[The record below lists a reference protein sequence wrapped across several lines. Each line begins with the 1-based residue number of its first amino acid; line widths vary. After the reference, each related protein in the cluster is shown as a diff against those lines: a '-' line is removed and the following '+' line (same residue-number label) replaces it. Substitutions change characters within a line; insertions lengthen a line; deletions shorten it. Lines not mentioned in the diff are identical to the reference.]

1 MRDER
6 IKNRLNRT
14 DYDTL
19 MSKRI
24 NRVLLVCNS
33 YDAFTLEEDGKIETQ
48 LRREY
53 AELDLSNPPAFIRVD
68 SAKEALK
75 MLRDPETKHFDLIIT
90 MLNVGTIDG
99 FEFARMSKEFYD
111 APVVLL
117 AHFSRELSL
126 KLDGRDITY
135 IDYIFYWLG
144 NADLILA
151 IVKLFEDKMNAYHDV
166 IENDVQTIIL
176 VEDSIRY
183 YSTYLP
189 LLYKLVL
196 QQSHE
201 FTRETLNEEQGYVQR
216 RARPKIMFT
225 TTFDG
230 AVEMYELYKKNT
242 LGVISDISYKDHKG
256 GKMIGDA
263 GIVLCRMVREDDPHM
278 PFLLQSSREDKR
290 IRELF
295 SDVGFIH
302 KYSKTLLADLSD
314 YIVKEFSFGD
324 FIFRDPE
331 TGLEIARAKEL
342 KDFQDIIKN
351 IDIDILAYHT
361 ARNHISKWLMARGLF
376 GLGAEFKDIKNS
388 DFTDLEDMRSLVVSI
403 IRDYRSLLG
412 QGIVAAFDNERYHR
426 YIWFSRIGGGSLG
439 GKARGL
445 AFVNKM
451 LLEKGL
457 FDKYPS
463 VRITIPRT
471 VVLATDIFDDFIRE
485 NGLASV
491 INSNLDDDDILQ
503 EFVGS
508 RLPEKIMDSLR
519 VFLSYTHNPIAI
531 RSSSKLEDSY
541 FQPFAGIYSTYMI
554 PFNNNVDQMLRQL
567 TKAIKS
573 VYASIY
579 YSASR
584 SYINATSNVLS
595 EEKMAVVLQEVCGT
609 EENNLFFP
617 TMSGV
622 ARSVNFYPIGDEK
635 PSEGVA
641 TVCLGLGK
649 LVVEG
654 GKALR
659 FSPKHPK
666 KILQLSTP
674 ELALRD
680 TQRAFY
686 ALDLRPE
693 SFRTSTN
700 DAVNIVEVDIQGA
713 ASYRNM
719 KYAASTWDAQNE
731 RISDSPMADGRKI
744 ITFAKLLK
752 YEELPVAEIISELL
766 DIGRQELKTEVE
778 MEFALNMDVKA
789 GKAAEFKFLQIR
801 PIVKESQKESIK
813 WEDEDINDSIIYA
826 ESAMGLGRIVGLRD
840 VVYVKGDVFN
850 PAKTEII
857 AEQLTQLNEAF
868 REKGKNYILIG
879 PGRWGSSDPWLGVPI
894 KWSQISQARVIC
906 ESGLPNFLVEPSQ
919 GTHFFQNMTSFGVGY
934 MTLNPCQGD
943 GIYNSAFLDARE
955 AAFETEYIRHVAFR
969 HPLYVFIDGL
979 HNKGI
984 IRYIV
989 PRREQ
994 EKSDNAI

>member
-14 DYDTL
+14 DYDSL

-33 YDAFTLEEDGKIETQ
+33 YDAFTLEEDGRIDTQ

-53 AELDLSNPPAFIRVD
+53 AELDLSNPPAFTRKD
-68 SAKEALK
+68 SAKEALE
-75 MLRDPETKHFDLIIT
+75 LLNDETTEHFDLIIT
-90 MLNVGTIDG
+90 MLNVGEIDG
-99 FEFARMSKEFYD
+99 FEFARISKEFYD

-126 KLDGRDITY
+126 KLDGRDISY

-151 IVKLFEDKMNAYHDV
+151 IVKLFEDKMNAYNDV

-196 QQSHE
+196 QQSQE
-201 FTRETLNEEQGYVQR
+201 FIRETLNEEQGSVQR

-225 TTFDG
+225 TTFNE
-230 AVEMYELYKKNT
+230 AVELYRLYKNNT
-242 LGVISDISYKDHKG
+242 LGVISDISYKDKVG
-256 GKMIGDA
+256 GTMIGDA
-263 GIVLCRMVREDDPHM
+263 GIELCKMVREDDPQM
-278 PFLLQSSREDKR
+278 PFLIQSSREDKR
-290 IRELF
+290 VTELF
-295 SDVGFIH
+295 QNVGFIH

-331 TGLEIARAKEL
+331 TGLELARAKEL
-342 KDFQDIIKN
+342 KDFQEIIKN
-351 IDIDILAYHT
+351 IDINILAYHT
-361 ARNHISKWLMARGLF
+361 SRNHISKWLMARGLF

-388 DFTDLEDMRSLVVSI
+388 DFSDMEDMRSLVVSI

-412 QGIVAAFDNERYHR
+412 QGIVALFDNERYHR
-426 YIWFSRIGGGSLG
+426 YMWFSRIGGGSLG

-457 FDKYPS
+457 FDKYPK
-463 VRITIPRT
+463 VRVTIPRT
-471 VVLATDIFDDFIRE
+471 LVLATDVFDDFIRE

-491 INSNLDDDDILQ
+491 INSDLNDDDILQ

-508 RLPEKIMDSLR
+508 RLPEKIMDSLK
-519 VFLSYTHNPIAI
+519 VYLSYTRNPIAI

-541 FQPFAGIYSTYMI
+541 FQPFAGVYSTYMI
-554 PFNNNVDQMLRQL
+554 PYNTNIDQMLRQL
-567 TKAIKS
+567 TKAVKS
-573 VYASIY
+573 VYASVY
-579 YSASR
+579 YAASR

-609 EENNLFFP
+609 EENNIFFP

-635 PSEGVA
+635 PHDGVV
-641 TVCLGLGK
+641 TVGLGLGK

-659 FSPKHPK
+659 FSPRYPK

-680 TQRAFY
+680 TQRSFY
-686 ALDLRPE
+686 AIDLRPE
-693 SFRTSTN
+693 AFRTST
-700 DAVNIVEVDIQGA
+700 DDSVNIVDVEVQDA

-731 RISDSPMADGRKI
+731 RMSDSPMTTGRKV
-744 ITFAKLLK
+744 ITFSKLLT
-752 YEELPVAEIISELL
+752 YNELPITQIISELL
-766 DIGRQELKTEVE
+766 EIGRKELKTEVE
-778 MEFALNMDVKA
+778 IEFALNMDVKP

-801 PIVKESQKESIK
+801 PIVKESQKETIK
-813 WEDEDINDSIIYA
+813 WEAEDVTDSIIYA
-826 ESAMGLGRIVGLRD
+826 TSAMGLGRILGLRD
-840 VVYVKGDVFN
+840 IVYVKTDAFN
-850 PAKTEII
+850 PAKTEVI
-857 AEQLTQLNEAF
+857 ARELAELNEVF
-868 REKGKNYILIG
+868 QEKGKNFILIG

-906 ESGLPNFLVEPSQ
+906 ESGLPNFLIEPSQ
-919 GTHFFQNMTSFGVGY
+919 GTHFFQNLTSFGVGY
-934 MTLNPCQGD
+934 MTLNPCQGN
-943 GIYNSAFLDARE
+943 GIYDTDFLDEQE
-955 AAFETEYIRHVAFR
+955 ATFETEYIRHVTFR

-979 HNKGI
+979 NNKGI
-984 IRYIV
+984 VRYV
-989 PRREQ
+989 ASRKDQ
-994 EKSDNAI
+994 E

>member
-53 AELDLSNPPAFIRVD
+53 AEQNLSNPPAFIRAD
-68 SAKEALK
+68 SSKEALA
-75 MLRDPETKHFDLIIT
+75 MLRDPETEKFDLIIT
-90 MLNVGTIDG
+90 MLNVGEIDG
-99 FEFARMSKEFYD
+99 FEFARISKEFYD
-111 APVVLL
+111 APVILL

-126 KLDGRDITY
+126 KLDGRDISY

-196 QQSHE
+196 QQSQE
-201 FTRETLNEEQGYVQR
+201 LTRETLTEEQVYMQR
-216 RARPKIMFT
+216 RARPKIMFA
-225 TTFDG
+225 TTFDE
-230 AVEMYELYKKNT
+230 AVQLYQLYKKNT
-242 LGVISDISYKDHKG
+242 LGIISDISYRDKKNG
-256 GKMIGDA
+256 RMINDA
-263 GIVLCRMVREDDPHM
+263 GIELCRMVRNDDPHM

-290 IRELF
+290 INKMF
-295 SDVGFIH
+295 HNVGFIH

-331 TGLEIARAKEL
+331 TGMEIARAREL
-342 KDFQDIIKN
+342 KDFQEIIKN
-351 IDIDILAYHT
+351 IDIEVLSHHT

-388 DFTDLEDMRSLVVSI
+388 DFADMEDMRSLIVNI

-412 QGIVAAFDNERYHR
+412 QGIVAVFDAERYHR
-426 YIWFSRIGGGSLG
+426 YIWFSRLGGGSLG

-451 LLEKGL
+451 LMEKGL
-457 FDKYPS
+457 FDKYAG

-471 VVLATDIFDDFIRE
+471 MVLATDVFDDFLRE

-491 INSNLDDDDILQ
+491 INSDLSDDDILQ

-508 RLPEKIMDSLR
+508 RLPEKIMNSLR
-519 VFLSYTHNPIAI
+519 VFLSYTKGPVAI

-554 PFNNNVDQMLRQL
+554 PYNTNTDQMLRQL
-567 TKAIKS
+567 TKAVKS
-573 VYASIY
+573 VYASVY

-595 EEKMAVVLQEVCGT
+595 EEKMAVVLQEICGS
-609 EENNLFFP
+609 EEDNLFFP

-635 PSEGVA
+635 PQDGVA
-641 TVCLGLGK
+641 TIGLGLGK

-680 TQRAFY
+680 TQNVFY

-700 DAVNIVEVDIQGA
+700 DSVNIVETDIQNA
-713 ASYRNM
+713 ASFRNM

-731 RISDSPMADGRKI
+731 RLTDSPMAVGRKV

-752 YEELPVAEIISELL
+752 YNELPVAQIISELL
-766 DIGRQELKTEVE
+766 EIGRQELKTEVE

-813 WEDEDINDSIIYA
+813 WENEDTDDSIIYA
-826 ESAMGLGRIVGLRD
+826 ESAMGLGRILGLRD
-840 VVYVKGDVFN
+840 IVYVKSDAFN
-850 PAKTEII
+850 PAKTDII
-857 AEQLTQLNEAF
+857 AQQLTELNEQF

-919 GTHFFQNMTSFGVGY
+919 GTHFFQNLTSFGVGY

-943 GIYNSAFLDARE
+943 GRYNTEFLDRRE
-955 AAFETEYIRHVAFR
+955 AAFETEFIRHVSFR

-979 HNKGI
+979 NNKGI
-984 IRYIV
+984 VRYIP
-989 PRREQ
+989 PRKEQ
-994 EKSDNAI
+994 EKQD

>member
-6 IKNRLNRT
+6 IKDRLNRT
-14 DYDTL
+14 DYNSL

-33 YDAFTLEEDGKIETQ
+33 YDAFTLEEDGKIEMQ
-48 LRREY
+48 LRHEY
-53 AELDLSNPPAFIRVD
+53 AELDLSNPPEFTRKD
-68 SAKEALK
+68 SAKEALEL
-75 MLRDPETKHFDLIIT
+75 LRDPNTEHFDLIIT
-90 MLNVGTIDG
+90 MLNVGEIDG

-126 KLDGRDITY
+126 KLDGRDISY

-151 IVKLFEDKMNAYHDV
+151 IVKLFEDKMNSFHDV
-166 IENDVQTIIL
+166 LENDVQTIIL

-196 QQSHE
+196 QQSQE
-201 FTRETLNEEQGYVQR
+201 FTRETLNEEQRYVQR

-225 TTFDG
+225 TTFDE
-230 AVEMYELYKKNT
+230 AVDLYSRYKKNT
-242 LGVISDISYKDHKG
+242 LGVISDISYKDKKG

-263 GIVLCRMVREDDPHM
+263 GLKLCSIVRDDDPHM
-278 PFLLQSSREDKR
+278 PILLQSSREDKR
-290 IRELF
+290 VNELF
-295 SDVGFIH
+295 SNVGFIH
-302 KYSKTLLADLSD
+302 KYSKTLLADLSE
-314 YIVKEFSFGD
+314 YIIKEFSFGD

-331 TGLEIARAKEL
+331 TGAEVERAKEL
-342 KDFQDIIKN
+342 KDFQYIIAN
-351 IDIDILAYHT
+351 IDIDTLSHHT
-361 ARNHISKWLMARGLF
+361 KQNHISKWLMARGLF

-388 DFTDLEDMRSLVVSI
+388 DFKDMEDMRNLIINI

-412 QGIVAAFDNERYHR
+412 QGIVATFDIERYHR

-445 AFVNKM
+445 AFVNKL
-451 LLEKGL
+451 LLERNL
-457 FDKYPS
+457 FDKYPD

-471 VVLATDIFDDFIRE
+471 VVLATDIFDEFIRE

-491 INSNLDDDDILQ
+491 INSNLSDDDILQ

-508 RLPEKIMDSLR
+508 RLPERIMESLK
-519 VFLSYTHNPIAI
+519 VFLSYTRKPVAI

-554 PFNNNVDQMLRQL
+554 PYNPNVDQMLRQL
-567 TKAIKS
+567 SKAIKS

-609 EENNLFFP
+609 EDNDLFFP

-635 PSEGVA
+635 PEEGVA
-641 TVCLGLGK
+641 TIGLGLGK

-659 FSPKHPK
+659 FSPSHPK

-680 TQRAFY
+680 TQRSFY

-700 DAVNIVEVDIQGA
+700 DSVNIVEVDIQNA
-713 ASYRNM
+713 LNYRNM
-719 KYAASTWDAQNE
+719 SNVASTWDAENE
-731 RISDSPMADGRKI
+731 RISDSPMAKGRKI

-752 YEELPVAEIISELL
+752 YGELPIANIIAELL
-766 DIGRQELKTEVE
+766 KIGKEELKTEIE
-778 MEFALNMDVKA
+778 IEFALNMDTKD

-801 PIVKESQKESIK
+801 PIVKESQKETIK
-813 WEDEDINDSIIYA
+813 WEEEDINDSIIYA
-826 ESAMGLGRIVGLRD
+826 KAAMGLGRILGLRD
-840 VVYVKGDVFN
+840 IVYVKNDAFN

-857 AEQLTQLNEAF
+857 AQQLTELNEQF
-868 REKGKNYILIG
+868 SEKGKNYILIG
-879 PGRWGSSDPWLGVPI
+879 PGRWGSSDPWLGIPI
-894 KWSQISQARVIC
+894 KWAQISQARVIC
-906 ESGLPNFLVEPSQ
+906 ESGLPNFLIEPSQ
-919 GTHFFQNMTSFGVGY
+919 GTHFFQNLTSFGVGY

-943 GIYNSAFLDARE
+943 GSYNCEFLDKRE
-955 AAFETEYIRHVAFR
+955 AVFETEYIRHITFR

-979 HNKGI
+979 NNKGI
-984 IRYIV
+984 VRYV
-989 PRREQ
+989 ASRREQ
-994 EKSDNAI
+994 EKEG